1 MVSGI
6 LFQSRKQ
13 HVLYIAELF
22 HETFFN
28 ANLTRKI
35 HQLLFPLEKRE
46 KWKHITISCIP
57 GT

>member
-13 HVLYIAELF
+13 HVLYIVELF

-28 ANLTRKI
+28 ADLTRKI
-35 HQLLFPLEKRE
+35 HQLLFYLEKHE
-46 KWKHITISCIP
+46 K
-57 GT
+57 

>member
-28 ANLTRKI
+28 ADLTRKI
-35 HQLLFPLEKRE
+35 HQLLFPLEKYE
-46 KWKHITISCIP
+46 K
-57 GT
+57 

>member
-28 ANLTRKI
+28 ADLTLKI
-35 HQLLFPLEKRE
+35 HQLLFYLEKRG
-46 KWKHITISCIP
+46 K
-57 GT
+57 